1 VPPLLGKKL
10 PQILRFFKIGRA
22 QLYDG
27 SSIVPPHFKNP
38 VSAPVLL
45 LQQPTL
51 VTHAS
56 TQPTSLLQP
65 PYPHP
70 PWKDGYPN
78 HKMGGGTG
86 PLPKKTKKVMINI
99 NSTGDENNNECKSL
113 KGGSYDL
120 EQAGPGLCA
129 ITAMIAE
136 RGKVLSNSE

>member
-1 VPPLLGKKL
+1 MGGGKQGHRGKILDPPLFGKKL
-10 PQILRFFKIGRA
+10 F
-22 QLYDG
+22 
-27 SSIVPPHFKNP
+27 
-38 VSAPVLL
+38 
-45 LQQPTL
+45 
-51 VTHAS
+51 
-56 TQPTSLLQP
+56 
-65 PYPHP
+65 
-70 PWKDGYPN
+70 
-78 HKMGGGTG
+78 